1 MSKDLLIVFVKNL
14 IPGAVKQRLAEDIG
28 MDLAMEVYKELVAA
42 TAETTDKLKMDRAIY
57 YSEYVELYDF
67 FDDTKYQK
75 HIQEGRDLGQ
85 RMLNA
90 ISDGIENDYEKV
102 VLIGTD
108 VPELT
113 PKIVNQAFDI
123 LDKQDIVVG
132 PANDGGYY
140 LIGMKDA
147 HNILFEGKEYS
158 HDKVKEELIDE
169 AEDADLSI
177 GLLSTLT
184 DIDTKADMKEVGIE
198 IVYEDEDDQDL
209 TGM

>member
-14 IPGAVKQRLAEDIG
+14 IPGSVKRRLAEDIG

-42 TAETTDKLKMDRAIY
+42 TAEVTDKVKMDRAIY

-75 HIQEGRDLGQ
+75 HIQEGKDLGQ

-90 ISDGIENDYEKV
+90 IFDGIENEYDKV

-108 VPELT
+108 IPELT
-113 PKIVNQAFDI
+113 PKLINIAFETLNKHDV
-123 LDKQDIVVG
+123 VVG

-140 LIGMKDA
+140 LVGMKDA
-147 HNILFEGKEYS
+147 HNNLFEGKEYS
-158 HDKVKEELIDE
+158 HDKVHEELVEE
-169 AEDADLSI
+169 AEDAGLSI
-177 GLLSTLT
+177 GLLPTLT
-184 DIDTKADMKEVGIE
+184 DIDTKEDMKAVGIE
-198 IVYEDEDDQDL
+198 IVYEDEDDSESLD
-209 TGM
+209 